1 MTPVYRGDEFLTALK
16 RIWFASNQICSK
28 KLVSAI
34 KLWLPF
40 YGKTFEPLT
49 PGTRKLLL
57 HISAASIERV
67 LKPVRV
73 KLHKGR
79 CMTRPGTLLRNQI
92 PIRTHHWD
100 VTQPGFVEADTVAH
114 CGNSIAGE
122 FFWQLR
128 FTDMSNR
135 KTGHMYDNCLAII
148 DSINLNWFQ

>member
-1 MTPVYRGDEFLTALK
+1 VRILNHSPLASSNKHIGMTPVYRGDEFLTALK

-79 CMTRPGTLLRNQI
+79 CMTRPGTHCRRILL
-92 PIRTHHWD
+92 
-100 VTQPGFVEADTVAH
+100 AA
-114 CGNSIAGE
+114 
-122 FFWQLR
+122 
-128 FTDMSNR
+128 
-135 KTGHMYDNCLAII
+135 
-148 DSINLNWFQ
+148 